1 MAYNS
6 MALIPDIDNGLSAYI
21 NEIKKFPFLEASEEL
36 SLAIDMQQNKNIEA
50 AHKLI
55 TSHLR
60 LVVSVALKFKGYGL
74 PIMDLIAEG
83 NIGLMRAVKK
93 FDASKGFRLSTY
105 ALWWIRAS
113 IQDYILRSWSLVKI
127 GTTTAQKK
135 LFFSLNK
142 IKNKL
147 QLYDNNDLSD
157 ANVQK
162 IATDLNVAD
171 YEVIDMNRRLGGGDA
186 SLNVPVLAF
195 EDSNMERQDLIED
208 SRPNQELILV
218 QKDENDY
225 RHQLISKA
233 LLSFPERERDIIVRR
248 RIDNPP
254 VTLEILSQEYGISRE
269 RIRQIEEKTFE
280 RLKEKVLLLANPKV
294 NRMISYEKS

>member
-6 MALIPDIDNGLSAYI
+6 VTLIPDTDNGLSFYI
-21 NEIKKFPFLEASEEL
+21 NEIKKFPFLEEHEEQA
-36 SLAIDMQQNKNIEA
+36 LAIDMQTNKNIEA

-93 FDASKGFRLSTY
+93 FDPSKGFRLSTY

-142 IKNKL
+142 IKHKL
-147 QLYDNNDLSD
+147 QVYDNNDLSD
-157 ANVQK
+157 DNVKK

-171 YEVIDMNRRLGGGDA
+171 YEVIDMNRRLGGSDA
-186 SLNVPVLAF
+186 SLNVPALAF
-195 EDSNMERQDLIED
+195 EQGSMERQDFLED
-208 SRPNQELILV
+208 DTPNPEIMLV
-218 QKDENDY
+218 EKDETDY
-225 RHQLISKA
+225 RHQLISQA
-233 LLSFPERERDIIVRR
+233 LLSIPERDRDIVIRR

-254 VTLEILSQEYGISRE
+254 VTLEVLSQEYGISRE
-269 RIRQIEEKTFE
+269 RIRQIEDRAFQN
-280 RLKEKVLLLANPKV
+280 LKQKVLLLANPKI
-294 NRMISYEKS
+294 NRMITCNV

>member
-1 MAYNS
+1 MSSYA
-6 MALIPDIDNGLSAYI
+6 MTLIPDSDNGLSAYL
-21 NEIKKFPFLEASEEL
+21 NEIKKFPFLEPQEEEN
-36 SLAIDMQQNKNIEA
+36 LAIDMQENKNIEA

-93 FDASKGFRLSTY
+93 FDVTKGFRLSTY

-142 IKNKL
+142 IKHKL
-147 QLYDNNDLSD
+147 QIYDNNDLSD
-157 ANVQK
+157 MTVQK
-162 IATDLNVAD
+162 IASDLSVPD
-171 YEVIDMNRRLGGGDA
+171 YEVVDMNRRLGGNDT
-186 SLNVPVLAF
+186 SLNVPALAF
-195 EDSNMERQDLIED
+195 ESGGMERQDFLED
-208 SRPNQELILV
+208 ETPSQELMIV
-218 QKDENDY
+218 QKDENEY
-225 RHQLISKA
+225 RHHLIEQA
-233 LLSFPERERDIIVRR
+233 LEEMPKRDRDIIIRR
-248 RIDNPP
+248 RMDNPP
-254 VTLEILSQEYGISRE
+254 ITLEVLSQEYGISRE
-269 RIRQIEEKTFE
+269 RIRQIEDRAFNN
-280 RLKEKVLLLANPKV
+280 LKQKVLTLANPKI
-294 NRMISYEKS
+294 NRQIGYDG

>member
-6 MALIPDIDNGLSAYI
+6 MTLIPDIDNGLSAYI

-36 SLAIDMQQNKNIEA
+36 SLAIDMKQNKNIEA

-162 IATDLNVAD
+162 IATDLNVPD

-269 RIRQIEEKTFE
+269 RIRQIEEKAFE
-280 RLKEKVLLLANPKV
+280 RLKQKVLLLANPKV